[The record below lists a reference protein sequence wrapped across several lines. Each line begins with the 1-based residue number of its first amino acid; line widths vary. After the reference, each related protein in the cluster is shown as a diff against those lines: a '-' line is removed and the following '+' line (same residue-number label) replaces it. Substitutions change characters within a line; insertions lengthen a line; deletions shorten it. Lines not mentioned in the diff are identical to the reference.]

1 MDDPTTSGAPTPDA
15 VPTPPPADSPPAASS
30 AEAAS
35 ASPAPADIRCD
46 QCGKEVPNL
55 TWCVRCGDPLGPEQ
69 RRGREG
75 RVRDAYAA
83 APGERASAVRLVST
97 LYPSLPREEIR
108 TFQMALVGGAIL
120 VVALGLL
127 GFFPVAIV
135 AAAILVPLVT
145 VIYVY
150 DVDVYEDEP
159 IRVIA
164 LTFLWGALVG
174 ALFSYALDQFVPTQA
189 ASVVGGSVTGA
200 GTTDF
205 PWVRGVIAPLLAVL
219 LMAAG
224 PLALLPYKRF
234 NDVLDGAT
242 FGVASGVAFV
252 GAQTFIT
259 ALNLFDSGLRPVGDI
274 GPWIV
279 RLLVLGVAMPVVAAG
294 AIGGLCGV
302 MWLRYRAPVGD
313 RGALGPLGHP
323 AVAALIAAALMLV
336 ASLSVLLLPDLG
348 HLILVTLL
356 AILGLIWLRRI
367 IHVGLLEEAS
377 EIAIGPAITC
387 PECGKQTPL
396 HTYCGNCG
404 TSLKA
409 LPKSRGKASAAA
421 VSGDL
426 VAPHE
431 ELPTLPADV
440 GTSPAAGA
448 AVTVATGRAT
458 DAATTATPAGH
469 GWLSQ
474 RVLLTLFAVVMLG
487 AVAIAAAS
495 AFITTQGQ
503 NKPDCPDKTLPCSGA
518 AAIGVTTTTMSRTQ
532 DQAQGS
538 LPFADRTKYHDD
550 ALGFGLEFDPT
561 IWTISQQDAGFL
573 ILTAGNGAV
582 ALIIEGGPADQ
593 FDPQAIFD
601 ARESLLKDRLLAY
614 TTDDDQARALLGTPI
629 LGYRPGVGGLFGGTL
644 DTSQGPSTDFS
655 VASVAA
661 TDGQITMVA
670 TMLAPVE
677 IRDIALSVADSVV
690 NSFTWPADE
699 VPQ

>member
-1 MDDPTTSGAPTPDA
+1 M
-15 VPTPPPADSPPAASS
+15 
-30 AEAAS
+30 
-35 ASPAPADIRCD
+35 
-46 QCGKEVPNL
+46 
-55 TWCVRCGDPLGPEQ
+55 
-69 RRGREG
+69 
-75 RVRDAYAA
+75 
-83 APGERASAVRLVST
+83 
-97 LYPSLPREEIR
+97 
-108 TFQMALVGGAIL
+108 
-120 VVALGLL
+120 
-127 GFFPVAIV
+127 
-135 AAAILVPLVT
+135 
-145 VIYVY
+145 
-150 DVDVYEDEP
+150 
-159 IRVIA
+159 
-164 LTFLWGALVG
+164 
-174 ALFSYALDQFVPTQA
+174 
-189 ASVVGGSVTGA
+189 VGGSVTGA

-224 PLALLPYKRF
+224 PLVLLPYKRF

-252 GAQTFIT
+252 GAQTFVT

-302 MWLRYRAPVGD
+302 MWLRYRAPVAD

-348 HLILVTLL
+348 HLIVVTLL
-356 AILGLIWLRRI
+356 AVLGLLWLRRI

-409 LPKSRGKASAAA
+409 LPKSRGKACRGGRLGRPGGAARGA
-421 VSGDL
+421 AHATRRRRDRSRGRGCCQRRHGSGD
-426 VAPHE
+426 
-431 ELPTLPADV
+431 
-440 GTSPAAGA
+440 
-448 AVTVATGRAT
+448 RCR
-458 DAATTATPAGH
+458 ATTAAPAPRH

-532 DQAQGS
+532 DQAQAG

-573 ILTAGNGAV
+573 ILHGGQRRGRAHHRGRPGRPVRSAGH
-582 ALIIEGGPADQ
+582 LRCPGGPAQ
-593 FDPQAIFD
+593 GPAAGLHHRRRPGSGAAGHPDPGLSTRGRRSVRRHARHVAGTVHRLQRRVGRGHGRADHHGRDD
-601 ARESLLKDRLLAY
+601 ARAGRDPR
-614 TTDDDQARALLGTPI
+614 
-629 LGYRPGVGGLFGGTL
+629 YRPVGRRLCRQQL
-644 DTSQGPSTDFS
+644 H
-655 VASVAA
+655 
-661 TDGQITMVA
+661 
-670 TMLAPVE
+670 LA
-677 IRDIALSVADSVV
+677 R
-690 NSFTWPADE
+690 
-699 VPQ
+699 